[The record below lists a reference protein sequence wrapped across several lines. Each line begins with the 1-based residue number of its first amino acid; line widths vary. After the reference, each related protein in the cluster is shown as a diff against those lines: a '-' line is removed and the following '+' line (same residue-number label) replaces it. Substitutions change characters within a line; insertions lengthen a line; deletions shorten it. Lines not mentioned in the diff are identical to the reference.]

1 MQSVRVA
8 LIPSPNKRTSA
19 SHLEREN
26 IQFKEM
32 QEQRKSLL
40 TLNTNVRMITLKI
53 VNHCL
58 AGIPVEK
65 FSPDTNHKEP
75 QRIALKEQSW
85 GVVYTKLFISVA

>member
-19 SHLEREN
+19 SHLKREN

-58 AGIPVEK
+58 AGILVEK
-65 FSPDTNHKEP
+65 FCPDTNHKEP
-75 QRIALKEQSW
+75 QRIALEEHSW
-85 GVVYTKLFISVA
+85 GVVYIKLFISVD